1 MLLNGKLGLA
11 VFSPR
16 KLSRLES
23 RTSGP
28 STCPAQGLARGALL
42 EPQLVPSAA
51 KASCPPGRAVR
62 VQHSPI

>member
-11 VFSPR
+11 VFSLR

-51 KASCPPGRAVR
+51 KAAR
-62 VQHSPI
+62 VHSAQPI